1 MTSWKL
7 VRIFAGL
14 LILLSLVLGV
24 VGSPF
29 YVSQYWLLFTAFI
42 GLNIFQS
49 GLTNW
54 CLMENILRKLGVPSG
69 C

>member
-14 LILLSLVLGV
+14 LILLSLALGV
-24 VGSPF
+24 SESPLF
-29 YVSQYWLLFTAFI
+29 VSNYWLLFTTFI
-42 GLNIFQS
+42 GLNLFQS

-54 CLMENILRKLGVPSG
+54 CLMENILRKLGVKAG

>member
-7 VRIFAGL
+7 VRVFAGL

-24 VGSPF
+24 PESPLF
-29 YVSQYWLLFTAFI
+29 ISKYWLFFTAFI
-42 GLNIFQS
+42 GLNLFQS

-54 CLMENILRKLGVPSG
+54 CLMENILRKLGVQGG

>member
-14 LILLSLVLGV
+14 LILLSLGLGA

-42 GLNIFQS
+42 GLNLFQS

>member
-7 VRIFAGL
+7 VLIFEGL
-14 LILLSLVLGV
+14 LILISLELGV

-42 GLNIFQS
+42 GLNLFQS

-54 CLMENILRKLGVPSG
+54 CLMENILRKLGVHSG

>member
-7 VRIFAGL
+7 VRVIAGL
-14 LILLSLVLGV
+14 FILLSLAFGMPE
-24 VGSPF
+24 SPLF
-29 YVSQYWLLFTAFI
+29 MSKYWLYFTAFI
-42 GLNIFQS
+42 GVNLLQS

-54 CLMENILRKLGVPSG
+54 CLMENILRKLGVRAG